1 MKKILT
7 ISEPNCGGKP
17 MGYAVEIPNDNRDTL
32 SAEIRKGLEKAWYF
46 NECMAKS
53 AFIDEDLDALK
64 EQGYTYIPGDG
75 VDPNLCGAAQGRFLV
90 EVTILDEVE
99 VDKPKRSTKVPV
111 FPFKNFKVE
120 ADVDWDCD
128 EGVTP
133 PDRKFEV
140 VFTPD
145 ELTPWG
151 VLDKGGIED
160 VNTWFIDEVK
170 LNEVL
175 SDYLTD
181 FTDFCHKG
189 FTFTWDY
196 ER

>member
-7 ISEPNCGGKP
+7 IAEPNCGGKP
-17 MGYAVEIPNDNRDTL
+17 TGYAVPIPNDNFKTL
-32 SAEIRKGLEKAWYF
+32 ETEVLKGLVKGWHFTEG
-46 NECMAKS
+46 MAR
-53 AFIDEDLDALK
+53 AAVIDEDIDALK
-64 EQGYTYIPGDG
+64 EQGYTY
-75 VDPNLCGAAQGRFLV
+75 LQERFIV

-99 VDKPKRSTKVPV
+99 VPKPKRSTKVPV
-111 FPFKNFKVE
+111 FPFKNFNVE
-120 ADVDWDCD
+120 ADVDWIPV
-128 EGVTP
+128 EGETK

-145 ELTPWG
+145 ELTIWG
-151 VLDKGGIED
+151 ILDKGGIED
-160 VNTWFIDEVK
+160 VNTWFINEVK
-170 LNEVL
+170 LEEVL

-189 FTFTWDY
+189 FTFEWDY